1 MQNGDYMNKLIK
13 RGNIVIGLLLGVMV
27 LLAGCSSTKL
37 SKAFDEQ
44 TVKDTAKEIVA
55 DSSKGDYESIWKMFS
70 KEMQDALSADALTK
84 NVQTN
89 FANPGVFKKI
99 KDIAVVG
106 QKDKKTNTDQAVAVV
121 VAEYENQNIAYTI
134 SFNTDMKVIGFYM
147 K

>member
-1 MQNGDYMNKLIK
+1 M
-13 RGNIVIGLLLGVMV
+13 IGLLLGVMV

-37 SKAFDEQ
+37 ASAFDEQ
-44 TVKDTAKEIVA
+44 TVKDTATEVVA
-55 DSSKGDYESIWKMFS
+55 DSSKGDYESIWNMFS
-70 KEMQDALSADALTK
+70 KEMQAALSAADLTK
-84 NVQTN
+84 SIQTN

-121 VAEYENQNIAYTI
+121 VAEYENQKITYTI
-134 SFNTDMKVIGFYM
+134 SFNTDMKISGFYM